1 MKFSTVIQIPSTDI
15 PIAHTSQI
23 MLLGSCF
30 SSHIGN
36 LLLRHKFRVEENP
49 FGILYNPFSISR
61 TIRRLLSGIPFS
73 ESELIY
79 YQGFYHSMMHHGQFS
94 DTEKKGCL
102 EKIKVRFEPAADEIR
117 RTTHFLVTFGTA
129 YAYRWKENGEIVGNC
144 HQIPADRF
152 IPVRLSMG
160 EIVEEWKR
168 VIGLVISENPGARF
182 LFTVSPVRHWKNGA
196 HENQLS
202 KSILHL
208 AIDSLLQEFPEVVY
222 YFPAYELMMDELRD
236 YRFYADD
243 MMHPSPLAIEYIWK
257 RFSETFFSEKTRTIN
272 AEWAQIRKGLDHRPI
287 YPDAPSFLSFKTML
301 SQKLEI
307 FAARHP
313 EISCD
318 EERNLLQSKEFKL

>member
-1 MKFSTVIQIPSTDI
+1 MEFRTAIQIHSSDT
-15 PIAHTSQI
+15 PITHTSQI

-49 FGILYNPFSISR
+49 FGILYNPFSISQA
-61 TIRRLLSGIPFS
+61 INRLLSGVSFS
-73 ESELIY
+73 EYELIY
-79 YQGFYHSMMHHGQFS
+79 YQGLYHSLMHHGQFS

-102 EKIKVRFEPAADEIR
+102 EKIRCRFEPAAEKIH

-152 IPVRLSMG
+152 IPVRLSVE
-160 EIVEEWKR
+160 EIVEDWKE
-168 VIGLVISENPGARF
+168 VIGAAINENPDARF
-182 LFTVSPVRHWKNGA
+182 LFTVSPIRHWKDGA

-208 AIDSLLQEFPEVVY
+208 AIDRLKQNFPEVVH

-236 YRFYADD
+236 YRFYTED
-243 MMHPSPLAIEYIWK
+243 MMHPTPLAIEYIWE
-257 RFSETFFSEKTRTIN
+257 RFSDTFFSEKTRSIN
-272 AEWAQIRKGLDHRPI
+272 TEWAQIRKGLDHRPI
-287 YPDAPSFLSFKTML
+287 YPDTPSFLSFKSAL
-301 SQKLEI
+301 SQKLEM
-307 FAARHP
+307 FVARYP

-318 EERNLLQSKEFKL
+318 EERNLLQSK